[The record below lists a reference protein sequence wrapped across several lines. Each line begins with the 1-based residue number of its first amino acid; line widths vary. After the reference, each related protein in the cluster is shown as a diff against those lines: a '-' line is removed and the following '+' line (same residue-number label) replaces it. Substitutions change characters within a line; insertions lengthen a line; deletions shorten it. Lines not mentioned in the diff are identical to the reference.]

1 MKAGWK
7 TVKLGAVARYDKAQ
21 GIHSGLPY
29 VGLEHIES
37 GTRKFIGSRSD
48 MEVHSSTFL
57 FNPNHVLYGRL
68 RPYLRKVLVPDF
80 AGHCST
86 EIFPILP
93 SDDLDRSYL
102 SYWLITESTTGAID
116 RLCNGARMP
125 RANMEQALELEVPLP
140 PLTEQKRIVALLDEA
155 FAGIDKAKAKAQT
168 SIQSLGT
175 LVVSEFQ
182 SLVDKKGFERKPLPE
197 LASHTLGKMLDKK
210 KNTGTPRPYLRNVN
224 VRWFE
229 FDLSDI
235 HEMPI
240 RDEEAARC
248 QARKGDVLMCE
259 GGYPGRCAIW
269 RSDEPVFFQKALHRI
284 RFNEK
289 WMAEWFVNYMHSLD
303 SSGKISEFFTGTGI
317 QHLTGETLSKLEIP
331 VPPKSEIEA
340 YVRKISAIR
349 DETNDLV
356 ANERAKLDAL
366 SELKTSLLAQAFA
379 GNLAV

>member
-140 PLTEQKRIVALLDEA
+140 PLAEQKRIVALLDEA
-155 FAGIDKAKAKAQT
+155 FAGIDKAKTKAQA

-331 VPPKSEIEA
+331 APPKSEIEA
-340 YVRKISAIR
+340 YVKKISAIR
-349 DETNDLV
+349 DEANDLA
-356 ANERAKLDAL
+356 ANERAKLAAL
-366 SELKTSLLAQAFA
+366 SELKASLLAQAFA
-379 GNLAV
+379 GQLTA

>member
-1 MKAGWK
+1 
-7 TVKLGAVARYDKAQ
+7 V
-21 GIHSGLPY
+21 
-29 VGLEHIES
+29 
-37 GTRKFIGSRSD
+37 
-48 MEVHSSTFL
+48 
-57 FNPNHVLYGRL
+57 
-68 RPYLRKVLVPDF
+68 
-80 AGHCST
+80 
-86 EIFPILP
+86 
-93 SDDLDRSYL
+93 
-102 SYWLITESTTGAID
+102 
-116 RLCNGARMP
+116 
-125 RANMEQALELEVPLP
+125 
-140 PLTEQKRIVALLDEA
+140 DE
-155 FAGIDKAKAKAQT
+155 
-168 SIQSLGT
+168 
-175 LVVSEFQ
+175 
-182 SLVDKKGFERKPLPE
+182 KGFERKPLPE

-210 KNTGTPRPYLRNVN
+210 KNTGTTRPYLRNVN

-340 YVRKISAIR
+340 YVKKISAIR
-349 DETNDLV
+349 NETNDLA
-356 ANERAKLDAL
+356 ANESAKLDAL

-379 GNLAV
+379 GELTA

>member
-7 TVKLGAVARYDKAQ
+7 TVKLEEVCAIEFGERVVRKNDAGTLYPVYGGGGATFNIDRHNRESCVVVSRFGMSERCVRFVEGKFFLND
-21 GIHSGLPY
+21 SGLTVTSTSPEVSQGY
-29 VGLEHIES
+29 INLLLHAKAPEIYALGG
-37 GTRKFIGSRSD
+37 GTAQKNLDTKSFRS
-48 MEVHSSTFL
+48 L
-57 FNPNHVLYGRL
+57 Q
-68 RPYLRKVLVPDF
+68 
-80 AGHCST
+80 
-86 EIFPILP
+86 I
-93 SDDLDRSYL
+93 
-102 SYWLITESTTGAID
+102 
-116 RLCNGARMP
+116 
-125 RANMEQALELEVPLP
+125 PLP
-140 PLTEQKRIVALLDEA
+140 PLAEQKRIVALLDEA
-155 FAGIDKAKAKAQT
+155 FARIDEAKAKAQA

-210 KNTGTPRPYLRNVN
+210 KNSGTPRPYLRNVN

-240 RDEEAARC
+240 RDEEVARC

-340 YVRKISAIR
+340 YVKKISAIR
-349 DETNDLV
+349 EETNDLN
-356 ANERAKLDAL
+356 ANERAKLAAL
-366 SELKTSLLAQAFA
+366 SDLKASLLAQAFA
-379 GNLAV
+379 GDLTA

>member
-1 MKAGWK
+1 MVVKAFEELVTPQFLSYALKG
-7 TVKLGAVARYDKAQ
+7 
-21 GIHSGLPY
+21 GINIGDS
-29 VGLEHIES
+29 IS
-37 GTRKFIGSRSD
+37 GTAQPQITRKSLTPI
-48 MEVHSSTFL
+48 
-57 FNPNHVLYGRL
+57 
-68 RPYLRKVLVPDF
+68 
-80 AGHCST
+80 
-86 EIFPILP
+86 EI
-93 SDDLDRSYL
+93 
-102 SYWLITESTTGAID
+102 
-116 RLCNGARMP
+116 
-125 RANMEQALELEVPLP
+125 PLP
-140 PLTEQKRIVALLDEA
+140 PLAEQKRIVALLDEA
-155 FAGIDKAKAKAQT
+155 FAGIDEAKAKAQA

-182 SLVDKKGFERKPLPE
+182 SLVDKKGFEPKPLPE

-210 KNTGTPRPYLRNVN
+210 KNTGTTRPYLRNVN

-340 YVRKISAIR
+340 YVKKISAIR
-349 DETNDLV
+349 DETNDLA
-356 ANERAKLDAL
+356 ANESAKLDAL

-379 GNLAV
+379 GELST

>member
-37 GTRKFIGSRSD
+37 GTRKFIGSRTD

-140 PLTEQKRIVALLDEA
+140 PLAEQKRIVASLDKA
-155 FAGIDKAKAKAQT
+155 FAGIDAAKAKAEA
-168 SIQSLGT
+168 SIQSLST
-175 LVVSEFQ
+175 LIVSEFQ
-182 SLVDKKGFERKPLPE
+182 SLVDEKGFERKLLPE

-269 RSDEPVFFQKALHRI
+269 RSNEPVFFQKALHRI
-284 RFNEK
+284 RFNDK

-303 SSGKISEFFTGTGI
+303 CSGKISEFFTGTGI
-317 QHLTGETLSKLEIP
+317 QHLTGETLSKLKIP

-340 YVRKISAIR
+340 YVKKISAIR
-349 DETNDLV
+349 DGTNAL
-356 ANERAKLDAL
+356 AASEGAKVNAL
-366 SELKTSLLAQAFA
+366 CELKASLLAQAFA
-379 GNLAV
+379 GELTA